1 MKILYYDCFAGIS
14 GDMNLGALIDLGVN
28 ENYLVDKLNELSI
41 SNEFEL
47 QITRKQKMG
56 IEGTKVDVIL
66 ENSNKSKHNHHGHS
80 HKYGHT
86 HEHNHNQKHE
96 HTHEHR
102 KFKDI
107 KEIINSSTLNDD
119 IKKLSLNIFME
130 VAKAEAKVHGK
141 SIDEVHFHEV
151 GAVDSI
157 VDIVGAAIC
166 IEYLDISMIM
176 ASTIELGG
184 GFVKCAHGTIPVPAP
199 ATVEILRDVP
209 VSMGK
214 VNRETTTPTGA
225 AILKAN
231 VSNYTDAVDFNII
244 KTGYGLGTKDFDI
257 PNVLRVYLAELN
269 DYDNKATDLIVEKQ
283 IMVEANIDDMNPEL
297 YSYIEN
303 MLLEKGALDVY
314 KSNIIMKKGRPAIKL
329 SVLTTK
335 NLVEIIEDI
344 LFTETTTLG
353 VREYEV
359 IKKML
364 KRDYEIIDTKYG
376 ELTVKKGLRNGN
388 VIKVKPE
395 YEECKVL
402 AMKNEVPITDIYLE
416 VTKSLLKGE

>member
-47 QITRKQKMG
+47 QIIRKQKMG

-66 ENSNKSKHNHHGHS
+66 ENNNESKHNHHGHS
-80 HKYGHT
+80 HKHGHT
-86 HEHNHNQKHE
+86 HEH
-96 HTHEHR
+96 THKHR

-107 KEIINSSTLNDD
+107 KEIINSSTLNDN
-119 IKKLSLNIFME
+119 IKRLSLNIFME

-166 IEYLDISMIM
+166 IDYLDISMIM

-214 VNRETTTPTGA
+214 VNSETTTPTGA

-231 VSNYTDAVDFNII
+231 VSNYTDTIDFNII

-283 IMVEANIDDMNPEL
+283 IIVEANIDDMNPEL

-335 NLVEIIEDI
+335 NLVEVIEDI

-359 IKKML
+359 TKKML
-364 KRDYEIIDTKYG
+364 KREYEIIDTKYG

-402 AMKNEVPITDIYLE
+402 AMKNEIPITDIYLE